1 MQALRARRLKIA
13 KEKGMAGREGFEE
26 EKEEVASVGV
36 KRTIP
41 ISSSSSAS
49 GQEKDKDKEKNKG
62 EDKEKRGSP
71 VKKKV
76 KN

>member
-49 GQEKDKDKEKNKG
+49 GQEKDKEKNKG